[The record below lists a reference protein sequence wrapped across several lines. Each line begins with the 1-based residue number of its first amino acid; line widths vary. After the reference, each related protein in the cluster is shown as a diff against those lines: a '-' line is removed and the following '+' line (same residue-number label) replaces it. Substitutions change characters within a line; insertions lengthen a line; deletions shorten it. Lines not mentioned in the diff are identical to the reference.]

1 MDYLGIILGLFFLVK
16 GGDMLM
22 RSAVSLSLNLNISKI
37 VIGMT
42 VVSFATSAPEL
53 IVSIKA
59 ASQGY
64 PDLALGNVI
73 GSNIANLGLVMG
85 IVILIS
91 PIKVTSSFYKIDWPM
106 MIFASLIFYF
116 FIVNDNILSQFEGGL
131 MFVFLIVFLIVI
143 LFFKKNTISY
153 QVDEPMGEALGKSK
167 TFLYL
172 TLGGFFLWLGS
183 EILIKAAVDLAT
195 EWGVGERIISI
206 SVVSIGTSIP
216 ELSASLIAIY
226 NKEKA
231 ISIGNLIGSNI
242 FNILAVMGITS
253 LIRPIEVTDLDLINK
268 DFLWM
273 LFISFLIFPLVFFP
287 IKMRLGAIEGFIL
300 IGIYIFFLLQ
310 MFFKI

>member
-16 GGDMLM
+16 GGDWLM

-116 FIVNDNILSQFEGGL
+116 FIVNDMILSQFEGGL

-153 QVDEPMGEALGKSK
+153 QVDEPMGEALGNSK

-183 EILIKAAVDLAT
+183 EVLIKAAVDLAT

-253 LIRPIEVTDLDLINK
+253 LIHPIEVTDLDLINK

>member
-1 MDYLGIILGLFFLVK
+1 MDYLGIILGLFFLIK
-16 GGDMLM
+16 GGDWLM

-59 ASQGY
+59 ATQGY
-64 PDLALGNVI
+64 SDLALGNVI
-73 GSNIANLGLVMG
+73 GSNIANLALVLG
-85 IVILIS
+85 IVILVS
-91 PIKVTSSFYKIDWPM
+91 PIKATSSFYKMDWPM

-116 FIVNDNILSQFEGGL
+116 FVANDKILSQFEGGL
-131 MFVFLIVFLIVI
+131 MFAFLIVFLII
-143 LFFKKNTISY
+143 LLFFQKKTILDH
-153 QVDEPMGEALGKSK
+153 VDEPISETFSNSK
-167 TFLYL
+167 IFLYL
-172 TLGGFFLWLGS
+172 IIGAIFLWLGS
-183 EILIKAAVDLAT
+183 EVLIKGAINLAT
-195 EWGVGERIISI
+195 DWGVGERIISI
-206 SVVSIGTSIP
+206 SVVSIGTSVP
-216 ELSASLIAIY
+216 ELSTSLIAIY

-253 LIRPIEVTDLDLINK
+253 LIHPIEVMDLNLIHK

-273 LFISFLIFPLVFFP
+273 LFISFLILPLVFLP

-300 IGIYIFFLLQ
+300 IGFYIFFLFQ
-310 MFFKI
+310 MFF

>member
-106 MIFASLIFYF
+106 MTFASLIFYF
-116 FIVNDNILSQFEGGL
+116 FIVNDMILSQFEGGL
-131 MFVFLIVFLIVI
+131 MFVFLMVFLIVI

-153 QVDEPMGEALGKSK
+153 QVDEPMGEALGNSK

-183 EILIKAAVDLAT
+183 EVLIKAAVDLAT

-253 LIRPIEVTDLDLINK
+253 LIHPIEVTDLDLINK

-273 LFISFLIFPLVFFP
+273 LFISFLILPLVFLP

-300 IGIYIFFLLQ
+300 IGFYIFFLFQ
-310 MFFKI
+310 MFF